1 MGKESMKKKIE
12 NKKSTA
18 IEEQKLKMYKIIYRN
33 YLYIYNLKI
42 NQQESKI

>member
-18 IEEQKLKMYKIIYRN
+18 IEEQKLKMYEIIIIIYRN
-33 YLYIYNLKI
+33 YFYIYIKVI
-42 NQQESKI
+42 